1 VKEEDIEIVH
11 DLTDHD
17 PEDGFVVTVAALEQ
31 GYNAR
36 DVRRSRSALNES
48 KEAFGARFDVSPE
61 TVFEW
66 ELNWAAAPDPVV
78 EFARSV
84 LSHSRSMSTTDA
96 GTVKESAERTVTA
109 S

>member
-1 VKEEDIEIVH
+1 MQIIPE
-11 DLTDHD
+11 LTD
-17 PEDGFVVTVAALEQ
+17 EDGFVVTVAALER
-31 GYNAR
+31 GHAAR

-61 TVFEW
+61 TVLEW

-78 EFARSV
+78 TFARSV
-84 LSHSRSMSTTDA
+84 LSRRRKE
-96 GTVKESAERTVTA
+96 TVKTKESAERAVERAVAA